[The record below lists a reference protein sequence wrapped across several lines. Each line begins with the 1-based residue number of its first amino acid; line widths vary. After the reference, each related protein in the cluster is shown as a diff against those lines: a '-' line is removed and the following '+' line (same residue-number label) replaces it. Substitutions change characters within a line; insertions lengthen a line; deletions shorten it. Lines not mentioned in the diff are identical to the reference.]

1 MGSRLMEHGKLK
13 VLLGLFIGDSLG
25 IHVINLQAFLSM
37 TEIQRNIHGV
47 DGEMEQA
54 TLANEFYL

>member
-1 MGSRLMEHGKLK
+1 MEHGKLK